1 MPLIALTIYMYE
13 SSTAGHGQSGGHQQL
28 PWKHWDQFNWWRHW
42 GWCRSL
48 CPLLTHC
55 PFRNM
60 SLSTPVPQ
68 PVMVIFWWCA
78 EILCLI
84 PPLSFNECV
93 CTALTTRHLQP
104 HRQSLTLHF
113 LLMYIPID
121 KGTKWNFPVH
131 LHLISS
137 SDSVWA
143 SFLCSVCWL
152 IRQRGNL
159 QRRAYLN
166 WFAYLNVCVDRECE

>member
-1 MPLIALTIYMYE
+1 MSPAQLDMASQVDISSCHGNTGTSLTGGGTGAGVEVCALSWLIVHLEIWVY
-13 SSTAGHGQSGGHQQL
+13 
-28 PWKHWDQFNWWRHW
+28 
-42 GWCRSL
+42 
-48 CPLLTHC
+48 PLLS
-55 PFRNM
+55 P
-60 SLSTPVPQ
+60 SLLWSYFGGVQ
-68 PVMVIFWWCA
+68 KFSAWFH
-78 EILCLI
+78 LCLLI
-84 PPLSFNECV
+84 ECV